1 MPHNPKESESDLID
15 HVVILFAE
23 WWENGHPN
31 QPKKEIIK
39 KKKNESILELKACS
53 RLFDHV
59 NQPPNKGY
67 P

>member
-39 KKKNESILELKACS
+39 KKKKRINPRTQSVFAII
-53 RLFDHV
+53 
-59 NQPPNKGY
+59 
-67 P
+67 